1 MAVMNASKSAQE
13 KLLALQAL
21 DSSLIQLDHK
31 AKNLPVSRIL
41 DEKTIAF
48 ATARDLCVAAETEKS
63 DIKHELSK
71 SEIDVEQVVSRIER
85 DEKRLA
91 SGQGSP
97 KELEQLQHELGS
109 LAKRRAELEEIE
121 LEVLV
126 RIEAL
131 DQRITSLAKERDVLH
146 EEVIKYSREKE
157 TALEEIT
164 RAINS
169 TLNDRSALAS
179 ECEPELLALYE
190 KIRTSADGIGVARL
204 HAGQCQGCNLT
215 INAADLSKINALPDD
230 EVVRCEEC
238 RRILVRM

>member
-1 MAVMNASKSAQE
+1 MKASKTAQE

-31 AKNLPVSRIL
+31 AKNLPASKLL
-41 DEKTIAF
+41 DEKTISH

-71 SEIDVEQVVSRIER
+71 SEVDVEQVVSRIER

-91 SGQGSP
+91 SGQGTP

-121 LEVLV
+121 LEVMV
-126 RIEAL
+126 RIESL
-131 DQRITSLAKERDVLH
+131 DQRIASLSTERDALH
-146 EEVIKYSREKE
+146 EEVIKLSKEKDV
-157 TALEEIT
+157 ALEEIN
-164 RAINS
+164 RAKNATIS
-169 TLNDRSALAS
+169 ERSAIAG
-179 ECEPELLALYE
+179 EIEPELLGLYE
-190 KIRTSADGIGVARL
+190 KIRSSADGIGAARL
-204 HAGQCQGCNLT
+204 HAGQCQGCHLT
-215 INAADLSKINALPDD
+215 INAADLSKINSLPDD

-238 RRILVRM
+238 RRILVRI

>member
-1 MAVMNASKSAQE
+1 MKASKSAQE

-97 KELEQLQHELGS
+97 KELEQLQHEIGS

-131 DQRITSLAKERDVLH
+131 DQRINSLAKERDELH
-146 EEVIKYSREKE
+146 EEVIKYSREKD

-164 RAINS
+164 RAKNS
-169 TLNDRSALAS
+169 TSSDRSALAN
-179 ECEPELLALYE
+179 ECEPELLALYD
-190 KIRTSADGIGVARL
+190 KIRTSADGIGAARL

>member
-1 MAVMNASKSAQE
+1 MKASKTAQE

-31 AKNLPVSRIL
+31 AKNLPVSKFL
-41 DEKTIAF
+41 DEKIITH

-71 SEIDVEQVVSRIER
+71 SEVDVEQVVSRIER

-91 SGQGSP
+91 SGQGTP

-121 LEVLV
+121 LEVMV

-131 DQRITSLAKERDVLH
+131 DQRIASLSTERDALH
-146 EEVIKYSREKE
+146 EEVIKLSKEKDE
-157 TALEEIT
+157 ALEEIN
-164 RAINS
+164 RAKNS
-169 TLNDRSALAS
+169 TISERSALAS
-179 ECEPELLALYE
+179 EIENDLLGLYE
-190 KIRTSADGIGVARL
+190 KIRSSADGIGAARL

-215 INAADLSKINALPDD
+215 INAADLSKINSLPDD
-230 EVVRCEEC
+230 DVVRCEEC
-238 RRILVRM
+238 RRILVRI

>member
-1 MAVMNASKSAQE
+1 MKASKSAQE

-31 AKNLPVSRIL
+31 AKNLPASKLL
-41 DEKTIAF
+41 DEKTIAH

-71 SEIDVEQVVSRIER
+71 SEVDVEQVVSRIER

-91 SGQGSP
+91 SGQGTP

-121 LEVLV
+121 LEVMV

-131 DQRITSLAKERDVLH
+131 DQRIASLSTERDALH
-146 EEVIKYSREKE
+146 EEVIKLSKEKDV
-157 TALEEIT
+157 ALEEIN
-164 RAINS
+164 RAKNATIS
-169 TLNDRSALAS
+169 ERSSLAG
-179 ECEPELLALYE
+179 EIEPELLGLYE
-190 KIRTSADGIGVARL
+190 KIRSSADGIGAARL
-204 HAGQCQGCNLT
+204 HAGQCQGCHLT
-215 INAADLSKINALPDD
+215 INAADLSKINSLPDD

-238 RRILVRM
+238 RRILVRI

>member
-1 MAVMNASKSAQE
+1 MKASKSAQE

-31 AKNLPVSRIL
+31 ARNLPVAKQL
-41 DEKTIAF
+41 DEKTIAH
-48 ATARDLCVAAETEKS
+48 ASARDLCVAAETEKS

-91 SGQGSP
+91 SGQGTP

-121 LEVLV
+121 LEVMV

-131 DQRITSLAKERDVLH
+131 DQRIASLSQERDALH
-146 EEVIKYSREKE
+146 EEVIKLSKEKDA
-157 TALEEIT
+157 ALEEIN
-164 RAINS
+164 RARNA
-169 TLNDRSALAS
+169 TANERAALAT
-179 ECEPELLALYE
+179 EIEPELLALYE
-190 KIRTSADGIGVARL
+190 KIRASADVIGAARL
-204 HAGQCQGCNLT
+204 HAGQCQGCHLT
-215 INAADLSKINALPDD
+215 INASDLSRISSLPDD
-230 EVVRCEEC
+230 DVVRCEEC
-238 RRILVRM
+238 RRILVRI

>member
-1 MAVMNASKSAQE
+1 M
-13 KLLALQAL
+13 ALQAL

-31 AKNLPVSRIL
+31 AKNLPVSKLL
-41 DEKTIAF
+41 DEKIIAH

-71 SEIDVEQVVSRIER
+71 SEVDVEQVVSRIER

-91 SGQGSP
+91 SGQGTP

-121 LEVLV
+121 LEVMV

-131 DQRITSLAKERDVLH
+131 DQRIASLSSERDALH
-146 EEVIKYSREKE
+146 EDVIKLSKEKDV
-157 TALEEIT
+157 ALEEIN
-164 RAINS
+164 RAKNATIS
-169 TLNDRSALAS
+169 ERSALS
-179 ECEPELLALYE
+179 GEIEPELLGLYE
-190 KIRTSADGIGVARL
+190 KIRSSADGIGAARL

-215 INAADLSKINALPDD
+215 INAADLSKINSLPDD
-230 EVVRCEEC
+230 DVVRCEEC
-238 RRILVRM
+238 RRILVRI

>member
-1 MAVMNASKSAQE
+1 MKAAKSAQE

-31 AKNLPVSRIL
+31 AKNLPVSKLL
-41 DEKTIAF
+41 DEKTIAH
-48 ATARDLCVAAETEKS
+48 ASARDLCVAAETEKS

-91 SGQGSP
+91 SGQGTP

-121 LEVLV
+121 LEVMV

-131 DQRITSLAKERDVLH
+131 DQRITSLSQERDALH
-146 EEVIKYSREKE
+146 EEVIKLSKEKDA
-157 TALEEIT
+157 ALEEIT
-164 RAINS
+164 RAMNATMS
-169 TLNDRSALAS
+169 DRAALA
-179 ECEPELLALYE
+179 EEIKAELLALYE
-190 KIRTSADGIGVARL
+190 KIRASADGIGAARL

-215 INAADLSKINALPDD
+215 INAADLTKISALPDD

-238 RRILVRM
+238 RRILVRI

>member
-1 MAVMNASKSAQE
+1 MKASKSAQE

-97 KELEQLQHELGS
+97 KELEQLQHEIGS

-131 DQRITSLAKERDVLH
+131 DQRINSLAKERDELH

-169 TLNDRSALAS
+169 TLNDRSALAN

-190 KIRTSADGIGVARL
+190 KIRTSADGIGAARL
-204 HAGQCQGCNLT
+204 HTGQCQGCNLT

>member
-1 MAVMNASKSAQE
+1 MKASKSAQE

-31 AKNLPVSRIL
+31 ARNLPVSKLL
-41 DEKTIAF
+41 DEKIIAH

-71 SEIDVEQVVSRIER
+71 SEVDVEQVVSRIER

-91 SGQGSP
+91 SGQGTP

-126 RIEAL
+126 RVEAL
-131 DQRITSLAKERDVLH
+131 DQRITSLSSERDALH
-146 EEVIKYSREKE
+146 EEVIKFSKEKDE
-157 TALEEIT
+157 ALEEIN
-164 RAINS
+164 RAKNATIS
-169 TLNDRSALAS
+169 ERSALSS
-179 ECEPELLALYE
+179 EIEKDLLGLYE
-190 KIRTSADGIGVARL
+190 KIRTSADGIGAARL

-215 INAADLSKINALPDD
+215 INAADLSKINSLPDD
-230 EVVRCEEC
+230 DVVRCEEC
-238 RRILVRM
+238 RRILVRI

>member
-1 MAVMNASKSAQE
+1 MKASKSAQE

-21 DSSLIQLDHK
+21 DSSLIQLEHK
-31 AKNLPVSRIL
+31 ARNLPVSKVL
-41 DEKTIAF
+41 DEKNLAF

-91 SGQGSP
+91 SCQGSP

-131 DQRITSLAKERDVLH
+131 DQRISSLSKERDALH
-146 EEVIKYSREKE
+146 EEVIKFSREKE
-157 TALEEIT
+157 VALEEIT
-164 RAINS
+164 RAINATTS
-169 TLNDRSALAS
+169 DRQVLAND
-179 ECEPELLALYE
+179 CEPELLALYE
-190 KIRTSADGIGVARL
+190 KIRASADGIGAARL

>member
-97 KELEQLQHELGS
+97 KELEQLQHEIAS
-109 LAKRRAELEEIE
+109 LAKRRTELEEIE

-131 DQRITSLAKERDVLH
+131 NQRINSLAKERDELH

-169 TLNDRSALAS
+169 TLNDRSALAN

-190 KIRTSADGIGVARL
+190 KIRTSADGIGAARL

>member
-1 MAVMNASKSAQE
+1 MKASKAMQE

-31 AKNLPVSRIL
+31 AKNLPVSKLL
-41 DEKTIAF
+41 DEKTIAH

-71 SEIDVEQVVSRIER
+71 SEVDVEQVVSRIER
-85 DEKRLA
+85 DEKRLS

-121 LEVLV
+121 LEVMV
-126 RIEAL
+126 RIDSL
-131 DQRITSLAKERDVLH
+131 DQRISSLSAERDSLHEDVTKLAKEKDR
-146 EEVIKYSREKE
+146 
-157 TALEEIT
+157 ALEEIN
-164 RAINS
+164 RAKNATIA
-169 TLNDRSALAS
+169 DRTSLMNEIES
-179 ECEPELLALYE
+179 ELLALYE
-190 KIRTSADGIGVARL
+190 KIRASGDGIGAARL
-204 HAGQCQGCNLT
+204 HAGQCQGCNLS
-215 INAADLSKINALPDD
+215 INAADLSKISALPDD

-238 RRILVRM
+238 RRILVRVS

>member
-1 MAVMNASKSAQE
+1 MKASKSAQE

-31 AKNLPVSRIL
+31 AKNLPVSKLL
-41 DEKTIAF
+41 DEKIIAH

-71 SEIDVEQVVSRIER
+71 SEVDVEQVVSRIER

-91 SGQGSP
+91 SGQGTP

-121 LEVLV
+121 LEVMV

-131 DQRITSLAKERDVLH
+131 DQRIASLSSERDALH
-146 EEVIKYSREKE
+146 EEVIKLSKEKDV
-157 TALEEIT
+157 ALEEIN
-164 RAINS
+164 RAKNS
-169 TLNDRSALAS
+169 TISERTALAS
-179 ECEPELLALYE
+179 EIENDLLGLYE
-190 KIRTSADGIGVARL
+190 KIRSSADGIGAARL

-215 INAADLSKINALPDD
+215 INAADLSKINSLPDD
-230 EVVRCEEC
+230 DVVRCEEC
-238 RRILVRM
+238 RRILVRI